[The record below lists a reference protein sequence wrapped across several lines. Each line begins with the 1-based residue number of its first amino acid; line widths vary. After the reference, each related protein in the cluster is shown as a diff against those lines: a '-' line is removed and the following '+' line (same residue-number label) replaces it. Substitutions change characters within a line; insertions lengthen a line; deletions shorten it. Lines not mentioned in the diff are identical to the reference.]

1 MLPERWAAWDWWSWG
16 LNRLT
21 CVIGGSQ
28 RRPSRPAGR
37 LVTASFPA
45 ITDDPTVYAQVL
57 LDVVRSH
64 RARVLIPSMDGS
76 IAALRPRRSSFERE
90 DVALALASEAALD
103 VANDKRR
110 TLGAADELG
119 IPYPRTVP
127 IDCIEDTAAAL
138 VEVGL
143 PAVIK
148 PTRSWVSNRDLAT
161 RVMSEAVLG
170 ESEALAYVRR
180 LHELGSSLVA
190 QQLVTGRREAV
201 SVFYAKGRVWAE
213 FAQVAHRTTP
223 SLGGV
228 SVVRESIPMPA
239 DVEVAALALVRA
251 LDLEGYSE
259 IEFRR
264 DAAGCPL
271 LMEINA
277 RLSGSLEV
285 AVRSGVAFPELLW
298 RWAAD
303 EPLSPVSGYRA
314 GIKMRYLM
322 GDVEWLW
329 ENLRTR
335 GQRPDGVP
343 PKNAIAIFAKDFL
356 RRQSYDYMDRTDLV
370 PAFVALA
377 GDVRR
382 SRRRLVKG
390 QRGRARRAPQP
401 TDPDGAQ
408 PCRALTS
415 R

>member
-1 MLPERWAAWDWWSWG
+1 M
-16 LNRLT
+16 
-21 CVIGGSQ
+21 IHGSQ
-28 RRPSRPAGR
+28 CRPSPPAGR

-45 ITDDPTVYAQVL
+45 ITTIPPPMPKSCSI
-57 LDVVRSH
+57 VVRAH
-64 RARVLIPSMDGS
+64 RARVVIPSMDGS
-76 IAALRPRRSSFERE
+76 IAALRPWRSSFERQ
-90 DVALALASEAALD
+90 DVALALASEAAFD

-110 TLGAADELG
+110 TLEVADELG

-127 IDCIEDTAAAL
+127 IDRIEDTPAAL
-138 VEVGL
+138 LEVGV

-161 RVMSEAVLG
+161 RVISEAVLD
-170 ESEALAYVRR
+170 ESEALAHVER
-180 LHELGSSLVA
+180 LHELGSSMVA

-201 SVFYAKGRVWAE
+201 SVFYAKGRVWAK

-223 SLGGV
+223 ALGGL

-239 DVEVAALALVRA
+239 DLEVAALALVHA

-264 DAAGCPL
+264 DADGRPL

-303 EPLSPVSGYRA
+303 EPLSPVPGYRT

-329 ENLRTR
+329 ENLEHPRPKTGLRTAQER
-335 GQRPDGVP
+335 IRDLREGLSPPSELRLHGQNRPGSR
-343 PKNAIAIFAKDFL
+343 L
-356 RRQSYDYMDRTDLV
+356 RRSC
-370 PAFVALA
+370 
-377 GDVRR
+377 
-382 SRRRLVKG
+382 
-390 QRGRARRAPQP
+390 RGRAPRPAETRQEP
-401 TDPDGAQ
+401 TGSGSPGTGTDRTPTGHN
-408 PCRALTS
+408 RIEH
-415 R
+415 